1 MAKIYGTPIMAGGA
15 GGANKDLPPLLDN
28 FKAFKGGGTSE
39 NPHITIQ
46 ADKMATSR
54 ANELAGA
61 VWVYGDHEP
70 ESVNDGTKIQLTRE
84 EVVTSD
90 GGEAQTVTKTVE
102 WNNEA
107 DFFARQFTYNSKKQY
122 QTMLEGAIATLVL
135 TGVPDPVTEL
145 AEQHSGSSITLT
157 WKNPTS
163 DEFYD
168 HTVVVYKTDAFPT
181 SIDDGTQ
188 GYSGTD
194 ETATLS
200 DLELGTTYYI
210 AVFTVSYIGVY
221 GQPETI
227 TATLNSYPN
236 EPTGY
241 TKIEEITDS
250 TTWKLPEDGYFLIC
264 ALGKSG
270 NGGRGLSIISAEG
283 GRTICSLAAGGS
295 GGTGSFA
302 EKVVSGYKG
311 DEYVFTITNS
321 DTKVDYLGA
330 AIINAKAGGNGT
342 DGYRYGIGGTRVK
355 NGSGGNGGTSSAI
368 DGSTIQNGKPGNNGD
383 YWNYEE
389 HGSGSSDPGVVYGG
403 AAVSSEYTS
412 TIAPSE
418 TFITSSGA
426 GGNGNANRYQDD
438 SYTNGGTGT
447 AGKIIIYRGNT
458 NIPSPSAASTLS
470 LTPRNASIEASW
482 TNSEDPESVGTLL
495 VSNPTHEPQDITDG
509 TAVDVAEATSY
520 TLTDLPNDK
529 PTYISL
535 FSYNAD
541 KSKYSAARS
550 DVEIPREVT
559 WADTQDA
566 LEQDVEEK
574 TEQLTIVT
582 QEYEAEVKT
591 MASAGI
597 SQVKAY
603 CEATSNTPMA
613 DVGVFAS
620 GVDEWKAGVEYKLND
635 LFTYQGNM
643 GYVKQPTLTS
653 LDVYPPFSVG
663 TEALYGARPKPDA
676 DGVYPYVYNM
686 GIYEGMLVRDDDGV
700 LYRSIIGTQE
710 RPTELLYHPK
720 DVPTLL
726 EKVEEGGEEAP
737 SEEYPEWVRPTGAHD
752 AYAQGAKVSHNG
764 KKWTSDIEANVW
776 EPGVYGWTEVIE

>member
-46 ADKMATSR
+46 ADKILESR

-61 VWVYGDHEP
+61 VWVYADHEP
-70 ESVNDGTKIQLTRE
+70 TSVNDGTKIQLARE

-122 QTMLEGAIATLVL
+122 QTMLEGALASVIVEGAPAQVTDLV
-135 TGVPDPVTEL
+135 V
-145 AEQHSGSSITLT
+145 SGSGGTATLT
-157 WKNPTS
+157 WVNPV
-163 DEFYD
+163 DDPVYAE
-168 HTVVVYKTDAFPT
+168 TVVVWKVGSAPSDIT
-181 SIDDGTQ
+181 DGTEI
-188 GYSGTD
+188 YRGTD
-194 ETATLS
+194 QTCTATG
-200 DLELGTTYYI
+200 LEQSTDYYF
-210 AVFTVSYIGVY
+210 AVYTVSGLGVY
-221 GQPETI
+221 GQPVVSDVYRYDFPAEPTEYSTCAEI
-227 TATLNSYPN
+227 TATQEYV
-236 EPTGY
+236 
-241 TKIEEITDS
+241 I
-250 TTWKLPEDGYFLIC
+250 PENGYFRID
-264 ALGKSG
+264 AIGKSG
-270 NGGRGLSIISAEG
+270 NGGDESRHNGYRVVVSG
-283 GRTICSLAAGGS
+283 G
-295 GGTGSFA
+295 GGTGGHSRSEIVA
-302 EKVVSGYKG
+302 YAG
-311 DEYVFTITNS
+311 D
-321 DTKVDYLGA
+321 
-330 AIINAKAGGNGT
+330 IININIGGGVTISSNDIENLNMVANAGSAGRTPTTYTDSGTGGGGGSATGGNKLNEKGVRGHDGT
-342 DGYRYGIGGTRVK
+342 TK
-355 NGSGGNGGTSSAI
+355 
-368 DGSTIQNGKPGNNGD
+368 TI
-383 YWNYEE
+383 
-389 HGSGSSDPGVVYGG
+389 DPGDSAYGG
-403 AAVSSEYTS
+403 RGGSK
-412 TIAPSE
+412 TIEINE
-418 TFITSSGA
+418 TTTFVTT
-426 GGNGNANRYQDD
+426 GGRGQGMRLASNGNTTSGWSSINR
-438 SYTNGGTGT
+438 TTGT
-447 AGKIIIYRGNT
+447 AAKVFISRGNT

-482 TNSEDPESVGTLL
+482 TNPEDPESVGTLL

-541 KSKYSAARS
+541 KTKYSAAKS
-550 DVEIPREVT
+550 DVEIPRAVS
-559 WADTQDA
+559 WADTHDA
-566 LEQDVEEK
+566 LVQDVEEK
-574 TEQLTIVT
+574 TEQLTTVT
-582 QEYEAEVKT
+582 EEYEAEVKT

-597 SQVKAY
+597 SQAKAY
-603 CEATSNTPMA
+603 CEATSNPPMA
-613 DVGVFAS
+613 DVGVFSS
-620 GVDEWKAGVEYKLND
+620 GVEGWKPNTEYKLND

-700 LYRSIIGTQE
+700 LYRSITGTQE

-720 DVPTLL
+720 YVPTLL

-764 KKWTSDIEANVW
+764 KKWTSNIENNVW

>member
-1 MAKIYGTPIMAGGA
+1 MAKIYGTPVFLSGG
-15 GGANKDLPPLLDN
+15 GGQNLTLPPMVTNLAASTGDQTITL
-28 FKAFKGGGTSE
+28 TWT
-39 NPHITIQ
+39 NPVS
-46 ADKMATSR
+46 DV
-54 ANELAGA
+54 LAG
-61 VWVYGDHEP
+61 VLVVYNADHIP
-70 ESVNDGTKIQLTRE
+70 EKVSDGTKVDAGLAETVDLTGL
-84 EVVTSD
+84 T
-90 GGEAQTVTKTVE
+90 
-102 WNNEA
+102 NETLYYIRV
-107 DFFARQFTYNSKKQY
+107 FPYNSKEQY
-122 QTMLEGAIATLVL
+122 QTMLEGA
-135 TGVPDPVTEL
+135 
-145 AEQHSGSSITLT
+145 
-157 WKNPTS
+157 
-163 DEFYD
+163 
-168 HTVVVYKTDAFPT
+168 
-181 SIDDGTQ
+181 
-188 GYSGTD
+188 
-194 ETATLS
+194 
-200 DLELGTTYYI
+200 
-210 AVFTVSYIGVY
+210 
-221 GQPETI
+221 TI
-227 TATLNSYPN
+227 TATPNSYPN

-270 NGGRGLSIISAEG
+270 NGGRGLSIISARG
-283 GRTICSLAAGGS
+283 SATICSLAAGGS

-342 DGYRYGIGGTRVK
+342 DGYRYGSGNSWVK

-368 DGSTIQNGKPGNNGD
+368 DGSTIQNGKPGNNGA
-383 YWNYEE
+383 YWSYREQ
-389 HGSGSSDPGVVYGG
+389 GSGSRDPGVVYGG
-403 AAVSSEYTS
+403 TAVSSEYTS

-426 GGNGNANRYQDD
+426 GGNGNANRSQEE

-447 AGKIIIYRGNT
+447 SGKIIIYRGNT
-458 NIPSPSAASTLS
+458 NQPSPSTVSALS

-482 TNSEDPESVGTLL
+482 TKSEDPESVGTLL

-541 KSKYSAARS
+541 KSKYSAAKS

-574 TEQLTIVT
+574 TEQLLIDT

-603 CEATSNTPMA
+603 CEATSNAPMA
-613 DVGVFAS
+613 DVGVFAG
-620 GVDEWKAGVEYKLND
+620 GVEEWKAGVEYKLND

-676 DGVYPYVYNM
+676 DGIYPYVYNM

-700 LYRSIIGTQE
+700 LYRSITGTQE

-720 DVPTLL
+720 DVPALL
-726 EKVEEGGEEAP
+726 VKVEEEVPEEPENPNPDEPQP
-737 SEEYPEWVRPTGAHD
+737 SEEYPEWVQPTGAHD

-764 KKWTSDIEANVW
+764 KKWTSDIAANVW
-776 EPGVYGWTEVIE
+776 GPGVYGWTEVIE